1 MANRFEVLHTSLTK
15 TLSSSKEKGEL
26 GEGIVEDLIKKA
38 YDCDVMLVSKDSQTA
53 DIRMTRDK
61 GAYFWEVKNYSRMVN
76 KEEVEKFKRDM
87 RLHPDVRG
95 GFLVSLNQ
103 GIVGKTRAGNIDI
116 EFLDDGRFIVY
127 ISHLMKQHDVVF
139 YLQTLRPL
147 LDAVEQ
153 VTKTVSEDSDIV
165 RSLEQKAY
173 LISTLLKS
181 HEQTI
186 VKHRNSLAG
195 HKKRIDAMFSEF
207 LAFLVESE
215 AQTTNLL
222 KIALGSSQ
230 EQKDVA
236 QSLETVLPLQIF
248 SKAKLVDYNEKD
260 QKYIYWL
267 LSATVLNED
276 KEITINDL
284 VEKAKGE
291 GFGEKYVRGSR
302 ENCFQDRAWAK
313 GGRVIRGLSWK
324 DTPS

>member
-1 MANRFEVLHTSLTK
+1 
-15 TLSSSKEKGEL
+15 
-26 GEGIVEDLIKKA
+26 
-38 YDCDVMLVSKDSQTA
+38 
-53 DIRMTRDK
+53 
-61 GAYFWEVKNYSRMVN
+61 
-76 KEEVEKFKRDM
+76 
-87 RLHPDVRG
+87 
-95 GFLVSLNQ
+95 
-103 GIVGKTRAGNIDI
+103 
-116 EFLDDGRFIVY
+116 
-127 ISHLMKQHDVVF
+127 
-139 YLQTLRPL
+139 
-147 LDAVEQ
+147 
-153 VTKTVSEDSDIV
+153 
-165 RSLEQKAY
+165 
-173 LISTLLKS
+173 
-181 HEQTI
+181 

-324 DTPS
+324 VGGTE